1 MGRGGSCQACRKR
14 FVEGDPSLMLAPA
27 MDCPMAPHL
36 TLWLSGQ
43 WFGDGLALGLPFVC
57 MRWEPRNHGN
67 GQSQLCLMDKSV
79 IRVV

>member
-14 FVEGDPSLMLAPA
+14 FVEGDPFPLLAPV
-27 MDCPMAPHL
+27 MDCPMAPHP

-57 MRWEPRNHGN
+57 MR
-67 GQSQLCLMDKSV
+67 
-79 IRVV
+79 